1 MTYTNLK
8 FNNEQQPQC
17 HIHHQRHQTNR
28 SSRRVEHLVFFFSYH
43 YFTINNFYRNYV
55 ATTLHHHRQ
64 IQHQTK
70 GASRHDGTKISLFL
84 PVATPRD
91 GLGHWWEILH
101 IVSAFVLQALMNDRG
116 CITVTPRRTLMND
129 GENPSHYCLFLD
141 LPCKR
146 VSPV

>member
-8 FNNEQQPQC
+8 FNNEQQP
-17 HIHHQRHQTNR
+17 H
-28 SSRRVEHLVFFFSYH
+28 SSSTPPDEQELETRRTSGIFFSYH

-141 LPCKR
+141 LPCKQ